1 MRCVIAPS
9 EMLIL
14 EQFSRLASGIEGLD
28 QILGGGFVRGASYIL
43 QGQPGAGKTILS
55 NQIAFDHVVNG
66 GRVLYVTLLSESHDR
81 LFQALSTLDF
91 FDEER
96 LGRDIIYVSVF
107 QAVRDEGLDA
117 VVKLLRKETKRH
129 GATLLVFDGLLNA
142 RDRAA
147 SDFDVKTFVAEVQ
160 GQAAFVDCTVLFL
173 TSTSIDD
180 TSPEHTM
187 VDGVLDLSDALVGV
201 RTVRKIQVRKS
212 RGSAAIGGLHTFEI
226 TSGGIAVY
234 PRLEAL
240 LRSDNPVDEPLS
252 GKLASG
258 IEGLDAAIG
267 GGIPAGSM
275 TLLTGASGSGK
286 TSVGLH
292 FLAQSSVEE
301 PGMHFG
307 FFETP
312 GRLRAKAALFGIPLL
327 LGDRPAV
334 RIDWR
339 SPAENLLDKLGH
351 QLLKLVGDN
360 GIKRLFVDGFGGFE
374 TAAAHPGRLIPFFS
388 VLAIRL
394 RELGV
399 TTIATWETRDQN
411 GRDATGPADDVSAI
425 LDNLIVLGQQEERGI
440 VQRTLTIRKVR
451 DAMFDPAPQPFK
463 FSKIGITVERPA
475 AASPVIPGPGTT

>member
-1 MRCVIAPS
+1 M
-9 EMLIL
+9 

-28 QILGGGFVRGASYIL
+28 QILGGGFVKGASYIL

-55 NQIAFDHVVNG
+55 NQIAFDHVAKG

-91 FDEER
+91 FDEDR

-107 QAVRDEGLDA
+107 QAIRDEGLDA

-129 GATLLVFDGLLNA
+129 GASLLVFDGLLNA

-180 TSPEHTM
+180 SSPEHTM

-201 RTVRKIQVRKS
+201 RTLRKMQVRKS

-226 TSGGIAVY
+226 TSRGIAVY
-234 PRLEAL
+234 PRLEAM
-240 LRSDNPVDEPLS
+240 LRSDNPADDPQP
-252 GKLASG
+252 GKLGSG
-258 IEGLDAAIG
+258 IAGLDAAIG
-267 GGIPAGSM
+267 GGVPAGSM

-286 TSVGLH
+286 TTVGLH
-292 FLAQSSVEE
+292 FLSRASVAE

-312 GRLRAKAALFGIPLL
+312 GRLRAKAAVFGMSF
-327 LGDRPAV
+327 PADGNAAL

-351 QLLKLVGDN
+351 DLLQLVTEN
-360 GIKRLFVDGFGGFE
+360 GIKRLFIDGFGGFE
-374 TAAAHPGRLIPFFS
+374 TAAAHPGRLISFFS
-388 VLAIRL
+388 ILAIRL

-399 TTIATWETRDQN
+399 TTVATWETRDLN
-411 GRDATGPADDVSAI
+411 GRDSTGPADDVSAI
-425 LDNLIVLGQQEERGI
+425 LDNLIMLGQHEEHGI
-440 VQRTLTIRKVR
+440 VQRTITIRKVR
-451 DAMFDPAPQPFK
+451 DSMFDSAPQPFR
-463 FSKIGITVERPA
+463 IGESGIAVERPTMPA
-475 AASPVIPGPGTT
+475 GSDSIAE

>member
-1 MRCVIAPS
+1 
-9 EMLIL
+9 L
-14 EQFSRLASGIEGLD
+14 EQFARLASGIEGLD
-28 QILGGGFVRGASYIL
+28 RILGGGFVRGASYIM

-55 NQIAFDHVVNG
+55 NQIAFDHVAKG

-91 FDEER
+91 FDEDR

-107 QAVRDEGLDA
+107 QAIRDEGLDA

-129 GATLLVFDGLLNA
+129 GATLLIFDGLLNA

-173 TSTSIDD
+173 TSTSIED

-187 VDGVLDLSDALVGV
+187 VDGVLNLSDTLTGV

-212 RGSAAIGGLHTFEI
+212 RGSAAIGGLHSFEI
-226 TSGGIAVY
+226 TSAGVSVY
-234 PRLEAL
+234 PRLEAM
-240 LRSDNPVDEPLS
+240 LRSDHPADDPLP
-252 GKLASG
+252 GKLSSG
-258 IEGLDAAIG
+258 IVGLDAAMG
-267 GGIPAGSM
+267 GGLPAGSL

-286 TSVGLH
+286 TSIGLH
-292 FLAQSSVEE
+292 FLSQASREE

-312 GRLRAKAALFGIPLL
+312 ARLRAKAGVFGMTLPAPGDPAL
-327 LGDRPAV
+327 

-351 QLLKLVGDN
+351 QLLALVAEN
-360 GIKRLFVDGFGGFE
+360 GIKRLFLDGFGGFE

-388 VLAIRL
+388 ILAIRL

-399 TTIATWETRDQN
+399 TTIATWETRDPS
-411 GRDATGPADDVSAI
+411 GRDTIGPADDVSAI
-425 LDNLIVLGQQEERGI
+425 LDNLVVLGQQEERGI
-440 VQRTLTIRKVR
+440 VQRTMTILKVR
-451 DAMFDPAPQPFK
+451 DSMFDPAPQPFR
-463 FSKIGITVERPA
+463 IAERGIVVDPR
-475 AASPVIPGPGTT
+475 ASSTIAPPVAD